1 MSNTNNNNN
10 NNNNQLVVSLD
21 KYIQTWVVIDNQ
33 MKILSE
39 KMGELREKKSQL
51 TNVIYSN
58 SENSSL
64 PKSVAIS
71 DGRLRF
77 VETHDAQPLTFK
89 FLESCL
95 KDLISNEE
103 QVQQIITYIKNKR
116 EIKIGHDI
124 KRTYN

>member
-1 MSNTNNNNN
+1 MSNTNNIN

-21 KYIQTWVVIDNQ
+21 KYIQTWVVVDNQ
-33 MKILSE
+33 IKLLSE
-39 KMGELREKKSQL
+39 KIGELREKKSRL

-64 PKSVAIS
+64 PKSIAIS

-116 EIKIGHDI
+116 EIKIGQDI

>member
-1 MSNTNNNNN
+1 MSNSNNNNN
-10 NNNNQLVVSLD
+10 NNNNQLVVGLD

-51 TNVIYSN
+51 TNIIYTN
-58 SENSSL
+58 SASSSL
-64 PKSVAIS
+64 PKSIAIS
-71 DGRLRF
+71 DGKLRF

-95 KDLISNEE
+95 NDLISNEE
-103 QVQQIITYIKNKR
+103 QVQQIIAYIKNKR
-116 EIKIGHDI
+116 EIKIGQDI